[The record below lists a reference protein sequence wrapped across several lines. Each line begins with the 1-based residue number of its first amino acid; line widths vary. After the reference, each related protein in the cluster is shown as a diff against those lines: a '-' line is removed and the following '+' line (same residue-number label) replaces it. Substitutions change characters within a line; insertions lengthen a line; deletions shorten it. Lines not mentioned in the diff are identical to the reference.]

1 LYKRPAKSCRRGFPY
16 SIRPGLRTTIGRP
29 EQFLLYQLLLR
40 ANVAVSFGPGLFA
53 NGAFG
58 VNIADN
64 FDKLRIPS
72 DSVLPRVRS
81 DIAEYLREGKTN
93 IPYLKA
99 DYNFDIAP
107 NLYGHVYGGLLEEM
121 FAGVGGEVYYRP
133 FDKPW
138 VVGFDINYV
147 KQRDYDQW
155 FDLRDYSVVTGHAT
169 FGYIFPASIEAR
181 VRAGRYLAGDWG
193 ATFELARTF
202 RSGISVGAFVT
213 KTNISAEEF
222 GEGSFDRGIY
232 ITIPLDLIY
241 VRNVR
246 SGIGIGWRPLIRDG
260 GQQLVIRNS
269 LLGTTTSGTKGV
281 LRRDWRDVLD

>member
-1 LYKRPAKSCRRGFPY
+1 
-16 SIRPGLRTTIGRP
+16 
-29 EQFLLYQLLLR
+29 
-40 ANVAVSFGPGLFA
+40 
-53 NGAFG
+53 
-58 VNIADN
+58 
-64 FDKLRIPS
+64 
-72 DSVLPRVRS
+72 
-81 DIAEYLREGKTN
+81 
-93 IPYLKA
+93 
-99 DYNFDIAP
+99 
-107 NLYGHVYGGLLEEM
+107 
-121 FAGVGGEVYYRP
+121 
-133 FDKPW
+133 

-155 FDLRDYSVVTGHAT
+155 FDLRDYSIVTGHAT
-169 FGYIFPASIEAR
+169 FGYTFPASIEAR

-213 KTNISAEEF
+213 KTNISAAEF

-269 LLGTTTSGTKGV
+269 LLGTTAAGTKGV